1 MSTFILQLQNLDLL
15 NNLYDYCDGIIRSLF
30 LQGELIKELGFK
42 KIMELL
48 GLFYKVGELKGED
61 IYEVENSILA
71 QLIDIYNILGSYVD
85 SFNYMMRMIENSSWV
100 LIRKETVIWA
110 RTNNKSYKVKYEIEK
125 RINENKGTSKEKEWG
140 RYLDEVLK
148 ILEEK

>member
-1 MSTFILQLQNLDLL
+1 M
-15 NNLYDYCDGIIRSLF
+15 F
-30 LQGELIKELGFK
+30 LQGELIK
-42 KIMELL
+42 KIGLQKNTELL
-48 GLFYKVGELKGED
+48 NLFFKVGKLKGKD
-61 IYEVENSILA
+61 INEVEDSILPE
-71 QLIDIYNILGSYVD
+71 LVDIYNIFESYVD

-110 RTNNKSYKVKYEIEK
+110 RNNNKSYKIKHEIEK
-125 RINENKGTSKEKEWG
+125 RINENKGTAKEKEWG